1 MAGAGAIRALMG
13 AALMISARGRIGA
26 ALTIERQQR
35 LRDPRLDFGFTVEAA
50 DDAFDDMAKVDLDIG
65 LHRDIDVG
73 AIMAGQSGQA
83 IECLADRIEPGE
95 RDFER
100 TLLLGLSRDLI
111 NPVAQ
116 LEIGAAERL
125 FRWQQRKGRR
135 AARRLLGDGVR
146 RSELE
151 AIGAVAVNAR
161 LCQPIGLRH
170 PRDRLAGGEAA
181 VDVRTIEMLACV
193 TSPHGRN

>member
-1 MAGAGAIRALMG
+1 MTGAGTIAVMR
-13 AALMISARGRIGA
+13 AALMIHADTCIAA
-26 ALTIERQQR
+26 ALAIDHQQR
-35 LRDPRLDFGFTVEAA
+35 LRDARFGFRFTVELRNEAI
-50 DDAFDDMAKVDLDIG
+50 DDLAHVNMHIG
-65 LHRDIDVG
+65 LHGDIDVG
-73 AIMAGQSGQA
+73 AIMAGQPGQA
-83 IECLADRIEPGE
+83 IECLTDGIEPGQRDLE
-95 RDFER
+95 RA
-100 TLLLGLSRDLI
+100 LLLGLARDLI

-125 FRWQQRKGRR
+125 FRWQQRKSRR

-146 RSELE
+146 RGELE

-170 PRDRLAGGEAA
+170 PRDRLAGGEAP